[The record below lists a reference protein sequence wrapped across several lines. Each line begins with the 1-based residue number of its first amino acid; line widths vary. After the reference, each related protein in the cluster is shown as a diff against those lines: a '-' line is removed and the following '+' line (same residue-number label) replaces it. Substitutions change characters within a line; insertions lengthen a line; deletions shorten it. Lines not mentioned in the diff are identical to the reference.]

1 MDSCLN
7 RVVPTSRPPAADA
20 RDRKIAEL
28 EALLSRER
36 RANAALRDVAQALGS
51 PLELDNLLE
60 LVLTRTAELLEADRA
75 TAYLIDDASGALVS
89 RIVVGEKI
97 ETIRLAVGE
106 GIAGSVVKSGRSIRV
121 KDAYKDKR
129 FDRSW
134 DAQTGY
140 RTRSILAVPM
150 KNHLGRTI
158 GVLQV
163 LNKCD
168 EGEFTTDDEALLSSL
183 ATQAAISIDNAKLF
197 LSVVHK
203 NVQLRETQDL
213 LERKVEESKLM
224 FDLESAM
231 ARAGTEQELAGA
243 VLRET
248 VRATRVSAGA
258 MLVVSAND
266 ESRCLY
272 TVREGEDAVGVH
284 TMITP
289 SAQSALA
296 RTMNEGP
303 IVVQASETLGRGM
316 ADAREL
322 GFEVSS
328 ALAVP
333 MTAEDGA
340 LMGALALYDRKNGLA
355 LSSDDTGL
363 ARLVAVNASTALS
376 LLRARQSREMT
387 ERLSTIGRL
396 LSGVLHDLKT
406 PMTVI
411 AGYVQ
416 LLSMTEDPKLR
427 EEYSE
432 LVLKQFDHITAMQR
446 EVLAFARGERSLL
459 VSRVYLSKYFEDL
472 QAQIERELQGR
483 PLQLVMNIA
492 DRGTARFDEG
502 KLTRAIH
509 NLVRNA
515 IEAMGEKGGTIGIEV
530 RRDADDVVVSVSD
543 SGPGIPKEI
552 EAILFQSFVSRK
564 AGGTGL
570 GLAIVKKVVE
580 EHGGSVSVASSE
592 KGAIFTLRLPQ
603 TSEPKA

>member
-1 MDSCLN
+1 
-7 RVVPTSRPPAADA
+7 VPSSRPPAADA
-20 RDRKIAEL
+20 RDRKIADLEL
-28 EALLSRER
+28 SLARER

-60 LVLTRTAELLEADRA
+60 LVLTRTAELLEAERA
-75 TAYLIDDASGALVS
+75 TAYLIDDASGDLVS

-97 ETIRLAVGE
+97 ETIRLVVGE

-134 DAQTGY
+134 DGQTGY

-168 EGEFTTDDEALLSSL
+168 AGEFSVDDEALLLSL

-197 LSVVHK
+197 LSVVQK

-213 LERKVEESKLM
+213 LERKVEEFKLM

-231 ARAGTEQELAGA
+231 ARAGTEQELADA

-248 VRATRVSAGA
+248 VRATRVNAGA
-258 MLVVSAND
+258 MLVVSPTD
-266 ESRCLY
+266 ESRSLF
-272 TVREGEDAVGVH
+272 TVREGVAGLSVR
-284 TMITP
+284 TMISP
-289 SAQSALA
+289 SAQSAIA
-296 RTMNEGP
+296 RAMSEGP
-303 IVVQASETLGRGM
+303 LVVQEAQTQGRKLPDGR
-316 ADAREL
+316 DL
-322 GFEVSS
+322 GFDVSS

-333 MTAEDGA
+333 MTTEDGS

-355 LSSDDTGL
+355 LSADDTGL

-416 LLSMTEDPKLR
+416 LLSMTEDPKQR

-459 VSRVYLSKYFEDL
+459 VSRVYLSRFFEDL
-472 QAQIERELQGR
+472 QTQIERELHGR
-483 PLQLVMNIA
+483 PVRLVMNIG

-530 RRDADDVVVSVSD
+530 RREENDVVVSVSD

-552 EAILFQSFVSRK
+552 EASLFQSFVSRK

-580 EHGGSVSVASSE
+580 EHGGSISVASSG
-592 KGAIFTLRLPQ
+592 KGATFTLRLPQ
-603 TSEPKA
+603 SSEPKS